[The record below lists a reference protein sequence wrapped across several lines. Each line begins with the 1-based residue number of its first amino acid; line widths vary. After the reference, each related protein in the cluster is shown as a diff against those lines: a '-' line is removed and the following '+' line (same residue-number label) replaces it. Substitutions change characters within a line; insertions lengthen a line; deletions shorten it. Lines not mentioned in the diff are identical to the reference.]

1 MIVKTMKR
9 FLAIWFLFILCTP
22 PVWAEAIS
30 VSSRVLNLDAQDSRR
45 IHLGSLVY
53 RGGLVLSSN
62 EPRFGGFSALGVSA
76 DGNRLISLSDR
87 GNRLSAHIIYDS
99 NGKLTGLEQ
108 TDLSSLA
115 GLDGRPLQSKEQ
127 ADAESMSPGVEGEI
141 IVSFERN
148 HRLWRYLP
156 GQITP
161 ETLPPPDGLQ
171 RLNKNSGI
179 EGLTLLADGRLLAL
193 SEGSDEARNAIGWVS
208 DPSGW
213 SPLTYRLSDGFRVT
227 GAATHPNGDVY
238 VLERYFTLREGV
250 AVRIKKFA
258 DSDVSPGAELQGTL
272 VAEFRP
278 PIQLDNF
285 EGIDLRADDDGRVF
299 LYIISDDN
307 FSPLQSTL
315 LMMFEIMQKG
325 PQ

>member
-1 MIVKTMKR
+1 MNLLFSLLIL
-9 FLAIWFLFILCTP
+9 FLSFPYAAG
-22 PVWAEAIS
+22 AEVIS
-30 VSSRVLNLDAQDSRR
+30 VTTRSIALNAKDSTVVR
-45 IHLGSLVY
+45 LGDLVY
-53 RGGLVLSSN
+53 RGGLVLSSDDS
-62 EPRFGGFSALGVSA
+62 RFGGFSALGVST
-76 DGNRLISLSDR
+76 DGRRLISLSDQ
-87 GNRLSAHIIYDS
+87 GHRLSAHITYDT
-99 NGKLTGLEQ
+99 NGKLTGLSH

-115 GLDGRPLQSKEQ
+115 GLDGRVLQSKNES
-127 ADAESMSPGVEGEI
+127 DIESMSPGVEGEI

-156 GQITP
+156 GQTTP
-161 ETLPPPDGLQ
+161 LLLPPPNGLEK
-171 RLNKNSGI
+171 LAENSGI

-193 SEGSDEARNAIGWVS
+193 SEGTSKAQNAIGWVS
-208 DPSGW
+208 DVSGW
-213 SPLTYRLSDGFRVT
+213 SPLTYQLKDGFRVT

-250 AVRIKKFA
+250 AVRIKRFA
-258 DSDVSPGAELQGTL
+258 DSMVVPGAELQGL
-272 VAEFRP
+272 PVAEFRP
-278 PIQLDNF
+278 PIHLDNF

-315 LMMFEIMQKG
+315 LMMFEIAQKG

>member
-1 MIVKTMKR
+1 MQTILAAFFI
-9 FLAIWFLFILCTP
+9 FLAFLPT
-22 PVWAEAIS
+22 ANADSIS
-30 VSSRVLNLDAQDSRR
+30 VTSRLLVLDDSDSRR
-45 IHLGSLVY
+45 VQLGSLIY
-53 RGGLVLSSN
+53 RGGLVLSSD

-76 DGNRLISLSDR
+76 DGNRLVSLSDR
-87 GNRLSAHIIYDS
+87 GNRLSAHILYDAD
-99 NGKLTGLEQ
+99 GKLIGLEQ

-115 GLDGRPLQSKEQ
+115 GLDGRALHSKEQ
-127 ADAESMSPGVEGEI
+127 ADAESMSPGVDGEI

-156 GQITP
+156 GQTVP
-161 ETLPPPDGLQ
+161 KPLPPPDGLE
-171 RLNKNSGI
+171 RLENNSGI

-193 SEGSDEARNAIGWVS
+193 SEGSDRAKNAIGWVS

-213 SPLTYRLSDGFRVT
+213 SPLTYQLSDGFRVT

-258 DSDVSPGAELQGTL
+258 DADVSPGAELRGQL

-285 EGIDLRADDDGRVF
+285 EGIDLRAGDNGRVF

-315 LMMFEIMQKG
+315 LMMFEVA
-325 PQ
+325 P